1 MTQSYLMWVK
11 WPGKSKNFYPKIQ
24 WFVSAVFGVI
34 EAETKDKDSTKDI
47 PKDRDVPY
55 QRMVRGVAIARDTLK
70 VEGVEWSSDPSGLD
84 YAIFK

>member
-1 MTQSYLMWVK
+1 MWVK

-55 QRMVRGVAIARDTLK
+55 QRMSLVNMKDNRSWFFLK
-70 VEGVEWSSDPSGLD
+70 YYSQT
-84 YAIFK
+84 F

>member
-1 MTQSYLMWVK
+1 MWVK

-34 EAETKDKDSTKDI
+34 DAETKDKDSTKDI

-55 QRMVRGVAIARDTLK
+55 QRMYQTHVHRRNLNQKCVNQRMTHTGRNRTF
-70 VEGVEWSSDPSGLD
+70 GGNNP
-84 YAIFK
+84 